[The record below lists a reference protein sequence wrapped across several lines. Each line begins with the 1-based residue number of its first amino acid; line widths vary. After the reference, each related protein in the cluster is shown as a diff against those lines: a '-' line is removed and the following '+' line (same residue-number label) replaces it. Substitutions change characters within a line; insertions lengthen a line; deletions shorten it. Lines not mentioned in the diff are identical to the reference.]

1 MLGASRIRPMPR
13 ESPEEPIAMT
23 PRSPRT
29 PHDRVGSGGRRGN
42 RVLMLAIRLLFM
54 VLLMAV
60 TLLTLASQATPG
72 DFGSSTFVGLL
83 VAAAA
88 LGLVVVLADAVTPNK
103 RLTSVVA
110 VYLGI
115 CFGLIGALAIGAI
128 IDQVSRA
135 WELER
140 GPAAIYLQL
149 AKAVIGIILCY
160 LSVSVVLSTKDDFR
174 LVIPYVE
181 FSRQARGV
189 LPMVVDTS
197 VLVDGR
203 IDELGHTGFLDAPLI
218 VPQFVIDELQAL
230 ADSSDRSKRSRGR
243 RGLDTVRRLQA
254 NAHLDVSV
262 EERQIEGVSVDHK
275 LLELCRLEGFRILTT
290 DSNLKKVGEI
300 KGIAALNLND
310 LAGTL
315 RTGVST
321 GDRFAVAIVKAG
333 ENPGQGVGFLP
344 DGTMVVV
351 EDAAAQIGET
361 LMIVVSN
368 TLQTSA
374 GRLIFAKPIG
384 ESSDESAAGE
394 SSPHAAEPAP
404 RSFAEQ
410 MARAA
415 VEQPRRSERP
425 PRHDPPPPG
434 RNPRG

>member
-1 MLGASRIRPMPR
+1 M
-13 ESPEEPIAMT
+13 
-23 PRSPRT
+23 
-29 PHDRVGSGGRRGN
+29 
-42 RVLMLAIRLLFM
+42 
-54 VLLMAV
+54 
-60 TLLTLASQATPG
+60 
-72 DFGSSTFVGLL
+72 
-83 VAAAA
+83 
-88 LGLVVVLADAVTPNK
+88 
-103 RLTSVVA
+103 
-110 VYLGI
+110 
-115 CFGLIGALAIGAI
+115 
-128 IDQVSRA
+128 
-135 WELER
+135 
-140 GPAAIYLQL
+140 
-149 AKAVIGIILCY
+149 
-160 LSVSVVLSTKDDFR
+160 
-174 LVIPYVE
+174 
-181 FSRQARGV
+181 
-189 LPMVVDTS
+189 
-197 VLVDGR
+197 
-203 IDELGHTGFLDAPLI
+203 
-218 VPQFVIDELQAL
+218 
-230 ADSSDRSKRSRGR
+230 R

-384 ESSDESAAGE
+384 ESGDEPAAGE
-394 SSPHAAEPAP
+394 SSPPAAESAP
-404 RSFAEQ
+404 RSFAEH
-410 MARAA
+410 MARA
-415 VEQPRRSERP
+415 
-425 PRHDPPPPG
+425 
-434 RNPRG
+434 